1 MTDTNAERK
10 CWEASRC
17 LFDWAGIY
25 SLEWLAKED
34 PEQYHIQIMQSF
46 CSFATNPA
54 GDYESNQPPA
64 DNVVN
69 SDQATRQDVRA
80 VMYALGKRSEIGK
93 SLERAAGLP
102 LDLRSASLVGCDLE
116 DMDFSNALLGGV
128 DLSYVNFTNTILSG
142 ADLRRTK

>member
-1 MTDTNAERK
+1 MLGSESLSVR
-10 CWEASRC
+10 
-17 LFDWAGIY
+17 LAGIY

-80 VMYALGKRSEIGK
+80 VMYALGKRSESENLWNGRLAYAQICVA
-93 SLERAAGLP
+93 RV
-102 LDLRSASLVGCDLE
+102 SLV
-116 DMDFSNALLGGV
+116 A
-128 DLSYVNFTNTILSG
+128 I
-142 ADLRRTK
+142 